1 MDDHKKD
8 ADVILDEEW
17 QQQLPGNALYFIGV
31 LVVCFVIVS
40 HYDQAVEVSPPP
52 SELVTEGGAL
62 GP

>member
-31 LVVCFVIVS
+31 LVVCFVIVMLL
-40 HYDQAVEVSPPP
+40 
-52 SELVTEGGAL
+52 LVAIAR
-62 GP
+62 